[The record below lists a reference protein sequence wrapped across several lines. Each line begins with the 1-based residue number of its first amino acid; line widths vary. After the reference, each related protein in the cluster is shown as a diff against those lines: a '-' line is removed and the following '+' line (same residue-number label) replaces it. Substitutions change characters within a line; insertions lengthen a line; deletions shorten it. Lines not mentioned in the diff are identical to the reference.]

1 MRHVL
6 TETSSCHG
14 NNQNLKLLSG
24 RKIKESNKG
33 ERETGMSMTCQGKR
47 TQAIKIEGG
56 SHTFRSRPLISK
68 PTSFTRHCVG
78 DKSQSTGKPQHSYT
92 KQQPELAET

>member
-1 MRHVL
+1 MATIRI
-6 TETSSCHG
+6 SSYLVEEK
-14 NNQNLKLLSG
+14 LK
-24 RKIKESNKG
+24 RATKK
-33 ERETGMSMTCQGKR
+33 RETGMSLTCQGKR

-56 SHTFRSRPLISK
+56 NHTFRSRPLISK

-92 KQQPELAET
+92 QQQFELAET